1 MRAPPLPVSWSLLL
15 LAAAAVLAGALAR
28 PYDLDRMVV
37 WHDEVFTAVRVFG
50 HSQAQVSRE
59 VFGARELSPAAL
71 LAYQRPAPD
80 KGWADTLAALE
91 EHPEH
96 APLYYALAWLAT
108 GLPVEPV
115 TALRGTAALLGV
127 LLVPAVFWLACE
139 LLRDRRAAWIAAA
152 LVAVS
157 PLHLLY
163 AQEARQYALWTV
175 LIAAASAAFLRAR
188 HRGEPSDWVLY
199 ALLAAL
205 GLWSH
210 ALTALALA
218 AHGAY
223 GVLTSRGR
231 APLLSFLRGWGAAL
245 GLAVLLFAP
254 WLWVMI
260 AGADAVQ
267 SYTSWMQR
275 PIPAER
281 IFDAWGMHLVRVFA
295 DYPAAGRWL
304 LLGLLPLAWVLWR
317 LGREAPVRV
326 TLFLGLLFAAFASA
340 LLLPD
345 LALGGS
351 RSLHPRYVLP
361 GFLALSLAAAW
372 VLARGWD
379 APERSRRVGA
389 RAGLVLVL
397 ALGLGSQW
405 QILASETW
413 WSKNF
418 SSENRRI
425 AARVN
430 AAERPLVLGS
440 DSGVGLGELISLAYD
455 LAPPVRIWGEP
466 PGSGA
471 RIPEGYAS
479 LFAVTPS
486 GALRAQLEPSY
497 RLVPVGG
504 TWQWCEALPRSTEGQ
519 P

>member
-1 MRAPPLPVSWSLLL
+1 MPASPAAAPLSLLL

-28 PYDLDRMVV
+28 PYELDRMVV

-50 HSQAQVSRE
+50 HSQGQISRE
-59 VFGARELSPAAL
+59 VFSARELPAAAL

-80 KGWADTLAALE
+80 KGWGDTFAALK

-96 APLYYALAWLAT
+96 APLYYLSARLGADLAGDPL
-108 GLPVEPV
+108 
-115 TALRGTAALLGV
+115 TALRGTSAVLGV
-127 LLVPAVFWLACE
+127 LLIPAVFWLARE
-139 LLRDRRAAWIAAA
+139 LLEDRKAAWIAAA

-175 LIAAASAAFLRAR
+175 LVAAASAAFLRALR
-188 HRGEPSDWVLY
+188 RCDASGWVLY
-199 ALLAAL
+199 AVLAAV

-210 ALTALALA
+210 ALTVLALA

-223 GVLTSRGR
+223 GVLTSGGR
-231 APLLSFLRGWGAAL
+231 AGLAAFLRPWLAAL
-245 GLAVLLFAP
+245 ALALLLFSP
-254 WLWVMI
+254 WVLVMI
-260 AGADAVQ
+260 AGAEEVQ
-267 SYTSWMQR
+267 RFTGWMQR
-275 PIPAER
+275 PISAER
-281 IFDAWGMHLVRVFA
+281 IFEAWGMHLVRVFA
-295 DYPAAGRWL
+295 DLPAAGRWL
-304 LLGLLPLAWVLWR
+304 LLGLVPLAWVLWR
-317 LGREAPVRV
+317 LGRAAPWRV
-326 TLFLGLLFAAFASA
+326 TLFLGLLLAAFASA

-345 LALGGS
+345 LVLGGS

-361 GFLALSLAAAW
+361 GFLASTLAAAW

-379 APERSRRVGA
+379 APGRGRRLGA

-397 ALGLGSQW
+397 LLGLGSQW
-405 QILASETW
+405 QILAAETW
-413 WSKNF
+413 WSKNY
-418 SSENRRI
+418 SGENRRV

-455 LAPPVRIWGEP
+455 LDPEVRVWGEP

-471 RIPEGYAS
+471 RVPAGYAS

-486 GALRAQLEPSY
+486 GELRAQLGPRY
-497 RLVPVGG
+497 RLEPVGG
-504 TWQWCEALPRSTEGQ
+504 TWQWYQAVPIAGEG
-519 P
+519 PP